1 MNKTLGYFAATLLML
16 FPLQGFTQDGGEASL
31 KLGGGMAVVPVYEG
45 ASSYSAEPLYDIAAG
60 YDKSAWGDFSLG
72 LHDGARWQLPLSGP
86 FGIALLAG
94 YDAGRDEEV
103 KTLSGRNKRLKGM
116 GDLKG
121 AFETGI
127 ELSYKFDAFHAYV
140 KGMQAT
146 KTRRY
151 GGEDLGHTAYVDLGV
166 AAVYPL
172 SDALTLSTEL
182 STTWANSGYQRGY
195 FGVTQSQAQQT
206 SFAAYRP
213 GSGFKQVAL
222 NSALNYQWTPEIA
235 FQAGVGVYTLLGDAA
250 KSPIVEKKVAGIAFL
265 SASYSF

>member
-1 MNKTLGYFAATLLML
+1 MKNTLGYSAATLLML

-31 KLGGGMAVVPVYEG
+31 KLSGGMAVAPIYQG
-45 ASSYSAEPLYDIAAG
+45 ASSYSAEPLYDIEAG
-60 YDKSAWGDFSLG
+60 YAKSAWGDFSLG
-72 LHDGARWQLPLSGP
+72 LSEGARWQLPLSGP

-121 AFETGI
+121 AFEAGI

-151 GGEDLGHTAYVDLGV
+151 GGGRPG
-166 AAVYPL
+166 
-172 SDALTLSTEL
+172 
-182 STTWANSGYQRGY
+182 
-195 FGVTQSQAQQT
+195 
-206 SFAAYRP
+206 AYRLRR
-213 GSGFKQVAL
+213 SGR
-222 NSALNYQWTPEIA
+222 
-235 FQAGVGVYTLLGDAA
+235 GGG
-250 KSPIVEKKVAGIAFL
+250 L
-265 SASYSF
+265 SAERYADPVDRPEHHLGQQRLSARLFRRNAASGAANRFRRLSAGEWLQPGGTQ